1 MLNASS
7 LFVAFEQRYG
17 YRPRLIV
24 RAPGRVNLIG
34 EHTDYN
40 DGFVLPIAIDRAVY
54 VAARARDDDLVHVH
68 SVTFNEDDSF
78 HLDQIDYNTEKPW
91 SNYIRGVVKALLAR
105 IPEMRGANVV
115 LDGDVPLGSGLASSA
130 AAEVA
135 TGYTFQ
141 LLHNLNLLGEE
152 LALLCQGAENTF
164 VGVRCGIMD
173 QLTSALGQAG
183 HALFIDCRDLTYQ
196 AVPIPSGVKVV
207 VSTSGIDHSLSH
219 ASYNKRRRECDDAV
233 HILKAHKPKMTAL
246 RDVSLEEFERWRGD
260 LPRKLQPRVRHVISE
275 NQRVL
280 DSVAALQA
288 ADLTR
293 FGQLMYES
301 HVSLRD
307 NYEVSIPE
315 LDHLVEIASKVPG
328 CYGSRL
334 TGGGFG
340 GSTVSLVANEAV
352 ERFTAQVKREY
363 LAATGIE
370 TVIHVCQ
377 PSDGVGRA

>member
-1 MLNASS
+1 MLTASS

-54 VAARARDDDLVHVH
+54 VAARARDDALVQVH

-78 HLDQIDYNTEKPW
+78 HLDQIEYNTEKPW
-91 SNYIRGVVKALLAR
+91 SNYVRGVVKALLAR
-105 IPEMRGANVV
+105 IPEMNGANVII
-115 LDGDVPLGSGLASSA
+115 DGDVPLGSGLSSSA
-130 AAEVA
+130 AVEVA

-141 LLHNLNLLGEE
+141 LLNELNLLGEE
-152 LALLCQGAENTF
+152 LALLCQGAENAF

-173 QLTSALGQAG
+173 QFTSALGQAG
-183 HALFIDCRDLTYQ
+183 HALFIDCRDLTYH
-196 AVPIPSGVKVV
+196 AVPLPPNVKVV
-207 VSTSGIDHSLSH
+207 VCSSGIAHSH
-219 ASYNKRRRECDDAV
+219 AHSGYNQRRRECDDAV
-233 HILKAHKPKMTAL
+233 HIFKAHKPKMTAL
-246 RDVSLEEFERWRGD
+246 RDISLEEFERWRGD

-280 DSVAALQA
+280 DSVTALQQG
-288 ADLTR
+288 DLER

-301 HVSLRD
+301 HASLRD
-307 NYEVSIPE
+307 NYEVSTPE
-315 LDHLVEIASKVPG
+315 IDRLVEIAAQVPG

-340 GSTVSLVANEAV
+340 GSTVSLVANDAV
-352 ERFTAQVKREY
+352 ERFSAQVKREY

-377 PSDGVGRA
+377 PSDGVSRA

>member
-1 MLNASS
+1 MLTASS

-40 DGFVLPIAIDRAVY
+40 DGFVLPIAIDRAAY
-54 VAARARDDDLVHVH
+54 VAARARDDDLVQVH
-68 SVTFNEDDSF
+68 SVTFNQDDSF
-78 HLDQIDYNTEKPW
+78 HLNQIEYNTEKPW
-91 SNYIRGVVKALLAR
+91 SNYVRGVVKALLAR
-105 IPEMRGANVV
+105 IPEMHGANVII
-115 LDGDVPLGSGLASSA
+115 DGDVPLGSGLSSSA
-130 AAEVA
+130 AIEVA

-141 LLHNLNLLGEE
+141 LLNDLNLLGEE
-152 LALLCQGAENTF
+152 LALLCQGAENAF

-173 QLTSALGQAG
+173 QFTSALGQAG
-183 HALFIDCRDLTYQ
+183 HALFLDCRDLTYQ
-196 AVPIPSGVKVV
+196 AVPIPPDVKIVV
-207 VSTSGIDHSLSH
+207 CSSGIDHTHSNSK
-219 ASYNKRRRECDDAV
+219 YNQRRRECDDAV

-246 RDVSLEEFERWRGD
+246 RDVNLEEFERWRGD
-260 LPRKLQPRVRHVISE
+260 LPRKLQPRVRHVITE

-288 ADLTR
+288 GDLQR

-301 HVSLRD
+301 HASLRD

-315 LDHLVEIASKVPG
+315 LDHLVEIASRVPG

-370 TVIHVCQ
+370 TAVHVCV